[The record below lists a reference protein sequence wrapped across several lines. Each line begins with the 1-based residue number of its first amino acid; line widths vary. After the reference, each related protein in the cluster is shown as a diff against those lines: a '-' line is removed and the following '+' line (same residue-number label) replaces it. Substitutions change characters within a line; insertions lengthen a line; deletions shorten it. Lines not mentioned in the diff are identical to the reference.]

1 MKNQRQPEMCSN
13 CGAVVKFVSSDYVF
27 AESGLK
33 NVVLAGIPVA
43 ACRIC
48 GNQDVEIEALEE
60 VLRRI
65 AMEVIAQPHRL
76 SGHEIRFLRK
86 HCGLTQASFAAL
98 LHAHVTTVSKWEN
111 GGDIPGEQSDRLIRT
126 VALAMG
132 EGLQGKLTEVVR
144 GFPAIK
150 KTLRRSKIVIGAIG
164 GPVAA

>member
-1 MKNQRQPEMCSN
+1 MKNQRQPEVCSN
-13 CGAVVKFVSSDYVF
+13 CGAPVKFVNSDYAF
-27 AESGLK
+27 TESGLK
-33 NVVLAGIPVA
+33 NVVLAGVSVA

-48 GNQDVEIEALEE
+48 GNRDVEIEALEE

-65 AMEVIAQPHRL
+65 ALEVIAQPHRL
-76 SGHEIRFLRK
+76 SGDEIRFLRK

-111 GGDIPGEQSDRLIRT
+111 SDDIPGEQSDRLIRT

-132 EGLQGKLTEVVR
+132 EGLQGKLTDVVR